1 MIFVILGTEKFP
13 FNRLVKEVD
22 ILTGNNTIGDSV
34 FMQIGSCTYEPIH
47 CRWERF
53 LSFGDMCKKIE
64 EADLIIT
71 HAGAG
76 TTLLCLQYGKKPI
89 LMPRQKEFKEHVD
102 NHQVVFAEK
111 MQEKNLADVV
121 LKTGDLAKI
130 ISVDKD
136 KTKKQKR
143 LSIKIQ
149 SSELTKY
156 LNELLDFWGNITAK

>member
-22 ILTGNNTIGDSV
+22 ILTGNNTISDSV

-89 LMPRQKEFKEHVD
+89 LVPRQKKFKEHVD
-102 NHQVVFAEK
+102 DHQVIFAKK
-111 MQEKNLADVV
+111 MQELGHASIAFDIKDLAD
-121 LKTGDLAKI
+121 I
-130 ISVDKD
+130 IHTHE
-136 KTKKQKR
+136 KTKMLENPAK
-143 LSIKIQ
+143 SGT
-149 SSELTKY
+149 SELTKY
-156 LNELLDFWGNITAK
+156 LKGLLVSWEK